1 LLNRLNDDSFG
12 KFYIPVGKFLI
23 LIFYI
28 NIPAF
33 AVFCYWEYLDLL
45 SLSTLVFLFL
55 STVPILASCS
65 LVMSAI
71 FDISSQFQWN
81 MKKKIQACENKRI
94 REVWY
99 RELQSCQVVRCQI
112 GNFYHM
118 EGKAK
123 LTLVDTM
130 VNGFVFM
137 VVQRNLN

>member
-1 LLNRLNDDSFG
+1 
-12 KFYIPVGKFLI
+12 
-23 LIFYI
+23 
-28 NIPAF
+28 
-33 AVFCYWEYLDLL
+33 
-45 SLSTLVFLFL
+45 
-55 STVPILASCS
+55 
-65 LVMSAI
+65 MSAI